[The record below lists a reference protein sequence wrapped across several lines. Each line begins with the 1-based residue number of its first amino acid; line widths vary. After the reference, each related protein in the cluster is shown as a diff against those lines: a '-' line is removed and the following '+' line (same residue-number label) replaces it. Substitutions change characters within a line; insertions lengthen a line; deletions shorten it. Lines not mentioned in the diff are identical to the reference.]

1 MDNGGFD
8 AVVSTICLNL
18 NKFPNEV
25 LKLPISEI
33 FEIYSYIKY
42 DSEKQER
49 ESDNKIPNL
58 EM

>member
-1 MDNGGFD
+1 VEANLDNGGFD

-42 DSEKQER
+42 NSEKQER
-49 ESDNKIPNL
+49 E
-58 EM
+58 